1 MNAFE
6 KAYRELNPQQ
16 KQAVD
21 TINGPVLVIAGPG
34 TGKTQLLAL
43 RAAQI
48 LLKDDTMLPSNI
60 LCLTFTDS
68 AADNMRQ
75 RLTRYIGQDAYQV
88 AIHTFNSFGQY
99 IMNAYPEYFY
109 EWREMQTAD
118 ELTTHRILEE
128 ILETHPGSH
137 VLAARGADGTF
148 YALRQL
154 RNFISDAKKNNL
166 TPLELKK
173 ILDQNQATYA
183 EITPLVRKHWP
194 VSMTSKSA
202 LSDIG
207 KFADAITEAK
217 PPKPIVEG
225 VPTEMDMLGKSLELA
240 AVEAESLEH
249 GKTRPFTVWKDTWLA
264 KNESNEWIFKNQG
277 HIEKLIAGGQIY
289 EQYQKILSARSL
301 VDFNDQI
308 MWVLRVLHENVEL
321 RYSLQERFQYVMIDE
336 FQDTNRA
343 QLLLAQHVTDAPIHE
358 GRPNIMVV
366 GDDDQAVF
374 RFQGADIGN
383 VEGFD
388 KQYKHGSPVVL
399 TVNYRSTQE
408 ILDASRHI
416 SRQIELSL
424 EKKNNLTKELHATVK
439 PSTQAVS
446 LNEFDHDTEHYSWVA
461 NQVNKLIKSKVR
473 GKEIAVL
480 ARERKYLDALVPYL
494 RALNIPIDY
503 ERSENVLEQEHI
515 VALLKLA
522 RLVSCLGEQKL
533 EEANALLPQILSE
546 PMWGIEAADL
556 WAVAQKAYTHKK
568 FWLDVIYEQK
578 NTRLR
583 AVADFLIET
592 GNTSSSLPAEHILD
606 RLIGATNPGMDG
618 FVSPFKD
625 FFFGEELLK
634 NQPANYLTLLSHL
647 STLRRHLRKYQT
659 NQKEVL
665 TIKDVLEFVD
675 SFTRSET
682 LRMVDK
688 SPHREDD
695 NAVQLMTVHKA
706 KGLEFDN
713 VFVIALQ
720 NDSWVKTGRS
730 NRFSYPQNLQI
741 IKPADND
748 NDDSLRLLF
757 VAMSRAR
764 YNLQLNYFLNNEDG
778 KAQQPYGPLLAL
790 KMEPTRPAVKEL
802 TTEITRQFEQRWL
815 TKHSSVNRSDMKS
828 YFSQSLSRYKISP
841 THLNNFLD
849 VSVGGPL
856 YYLTENLLHF
866 PSVKAPY
873 ACYGTAMHAAIS
885 EAHNQ
890 VAQGKKINPDKV
902 ASKFGDVLAMQP
914 LSPQDMERFAKEGVE
929 ALRYYLAKEASS
941 FKPNQKVDISFADQS
956 VVLGKAR
963 LRGDIDRI
971 DFEPNTKTV
980 IISDYKTGTPES
992 KWILPPSATQYE
1004 RIKMYRYKN
1013 QLMFYKLLVDG
1024 SADWGKKGW
1033 RAESGV
1039 LRFLKK
1045 NPYGKLNQ
1053 VPLVYGSK
1061 EIADFGKLIVSVW
1074 GHIQAL
1080 DFPDTKNY
1088 TPDING
1094 ILLFEKD
1101 LIDDVI

>member
-1 MNAFE
+1 M
-6 KAYRELNPQQ
+6 
-16 KQAVD
+16 D
-21 TINGPVLVIAGPG
+21 TIHGPVLVIAGPG

-43 RAAQI
+43 RTAQI

-99 IMNAYPEYFY
+99 IMNAYPQYFY

-118 ELTTHRILEE
+118 ELTTHRLLEE
-128 ILETHPGSH
+128 ILEKLPGSH
-137 VLAARGADGTF
+137 ALAARGADGTF

-173 ILDQNQATYA
+173 ILDQNQATYT
-183 EITPLVRKHWP
+183 EITPIIRKFWP
-194 VSMTSKSA
+194 VSTASKSA
-202 LSDIG
+202 LKEID
-207 KFADAITEAK
+207 KFADAVAK
-217 PPKPIVEG
+217 IRPVELVVEG
-225 VPTEMDMLGKSLELA
+225 VPSEMDMMIESLKSA
-240 AVEAESLEH
+240 IAESESLPN
-249 GKTRPFTVWKDTWLA
+249 GKTKPFTAWKNQWLS
-264 KNESNEWIFKNQG
+264 KNESYEWTFKSQE
-277 HIEKLIAGGQIY
+277 HIEKLLEATQIY
-289 EQYQKILSARSL
+289 DQYQKALSARGL

-308 MWVLRVLHENVEL
+308 MWVLRALDENTEL

-343 QLLLAQHVTDAPIHE
+343 QLLLAQHVTDAPVHE

-388 KQYKHGSPVVL
+388 KQYKHGNPVVL
-399 TVNYRSTQE
+399 TVNYRSTQK

-424 EKKNNLTKELHATVK
+424 ERSHKLSKELTATIKLSGTGV
-439 PSTQAVS
+439 T
-446 LNEFDHDTEHYSWVA
+446 LNEFDHDNEHYSWVA
-461 NQVNKLIKSKVR
+461 NQINKLIKSKVK
-473 GKEIAVL
+473 GKEITVL

-515 VALLKLA
+515 VALLKIA
-522 RLVSCLGEQKL
+522 RLVSNLGEQEL
-533 EEANALLPQILSE
+533 EAANALLPQILSE
-546 PMWGIEAADL
+546 PMWGISAADV
-556 WAVAQKAYTHKK
+556 WEVAQKAYTNKK

-578 NTRLR
+578 NKRLR
-583 AVADFLIET
+583 EVADFLVET
-592 GNTSSSLPAEHILD
+592 GSTSPNLPAEHILD
-606 RLIGATNPGMDG
+606 KLIGTANPTTDE

-625 FFFGEELLK
+625 YFFGEELLK

-647 STLRRHLRKYQT
+647 STLRRHLRKYQV

-665 TIKDVLEFVD
+665 TIKDVLDFVD
-675 SFTRSET
+675 SFQRSET
-682 LRMVDK
+682 LRMLDK

-730 NRFSYPQNLQI
+730 NRFSYPRNLQI

-764 YNLQLNYFLNNEDG
+764 YNLQLSYFLKNEDG
-778 KAQQPYGPLLAL
+778 KAEQLYGPLLAL
-790 KMEPTRPAVKEL
+790 KIKPAHPAVKESSL
-802 TTEITRQFEQRWL
+802 AIVQQYEQRWL
-815 TKHSSVNRSDMKS
+815 TKHSSISRSDMKS
-828 YFSQSLSRYKISP
+828 YLSQSLSRYKLSP

-849 VSVGGPL
+849 VSIGGPI

-873 ACYGTAMHAAIS
+873 ACYGTAMHAALS

-890 VAQGKKINPDKV
+890 VAQGKELNPDKV
-902 ASKFGDVLAMQP
+902 VAKFNDVLATQP
-914 LSPQDMERFAKEGVE
+914 LSSRDTDRFIKEGLE
-929 ALRYYLAKEASS
+929 TLEYYLAEEPAS
-941 FKPNQKVDISFADQS
+941 FTAEQKVDVSFADQS
-956 VVLGKAR
+956 VVLNGAR
-963 LRGDIDRI
+963 LRGDIDRM
-971 DFEPNTKTV
+971 DFEPKNKTV
-980 IISDYKTGTPES
+980 IISDYKTGAPES

-1004 RIKMYRYKN
+1004 RIKMHRYKN

-1024 SADWGKKGW
+1024 SADWGKRGW

-1053 VPLVYGSK
+1053 VTLDYDS
-1061 EIADFGKLIVSVW
+1061 EEMADFGKLIVSVW
-1074 GHIQAL
+1074 NHIQAL
-1080 DFPDTKNY
+1080 DFPDTKKY
-1088 TPDING
+1088 ASDING
-1094 ILLFEKD
+1094 ILQFEND
-1101 LIDDVI
+1101 LIDGSI